1 MGAAKLLPC
10 LCEGNVWQSN
20 FVIHFSPDNKFGS
33 LYIPGETDLTLAIN
47 FYLPRSAFSR
57 NMGESGG
64 DFLLICNNDLF
75 TQHLLFLKNL
85 AEDSELHWSYIR
97 LYIRSIN
104 KG

>member
-1 MGAAKLLPC
+1 M
-10 LCEGNVWQSN
+10 
-20 FVIHFSPDNKFGS
+20 IHFSPDNKFGS

-85 AEDSELHWSYIR
+85 AEDSELYIGHTYVYTYAR
-97 LYIRSIN
+97 LI
-104 KG
+104 KEKMKC